1 MKSEIL
7 ALHQALIDA
16 HLNKDVDFFVRDLS
30 EDYMS
35 ISHGEILKPTKEEIR
50 VTYDSYLNNTEFTEY
65 RDLCEPIIGFS
76 QDGSIAW
83 SIVQVKLAGKR
94 TMDDGS
100 ERDMD
105 STWAWLTLYERQGD
119 KWIRLLEVSNAKSG
133 GTIMELESK
142 LIELIERAFQE
153 EQILVDKLSED
164 ERSVVGEPD
173 CWSVKDVIVHL
184 AGWKTRLAKNLA
196 AAASGGTP
204 VQYEDFEAVNA
215 QEFEENRDR
224 PWPEVMEMASEAHR
238 LLVEQVEARD
248 EDELR
253 GTETL
258 PWQGDRPLWRYIAGT
273 GYTHAMTMHLGP
285 IYVERGEKEYATKM
299 QEEAAKLAVE
309 LDVNKDW
316 QGVVQYNLA
325 CHYASIGETAKAI
338 ESVGQAL
345 ELSPAL
351 VEWSKQ
357 DPDLAPI
364 REEPGYQALYSE

>member
-7 ALHQALIDA
+7 ALHKALIDA
-16 HLNKDVDFFVRDLS
+16 HLNKDVDFFVQDLS

-35 ISHGEILKPTKEEIR
+35 ISHGEILRPTKEEIR
-50 VTYDSYLNNTEFTEY
+50 ATFGSYLNNTEFTEY
-65 RDLCEPIIGFS
+65 RDLCEPIVGFS
-76 QDGSIAW
+76 QDGSVAW
-83 SIVQVKLAGKR
+83 SIVQVKVAGKR

-100 ERDMD
+100 KRDMD

-119 KWIRLLEVSNAKSG
+119 KWIRLLEVSNSKRG
-133 GTIMELESK
+133 EKTMELKSK
-142 LIELIERAFQE
+142 LIELVERAFQE
-153 EQILVDKLSED
+153 EQALVARLSED
-164 ERSVVGEPD
+164 ERSAVGEPNR
-173 CWSVKDVIVHL
+173 WSVKDVIGHI
-184 AGWKTRLAKNLA
+184 AGWKMRLAKNLA
-196 AAASGGTP
+196 VAASGGMP

-215 QEFEENRDR
+215 QEFEKNRYR
-224 PWPEVMEMASEAHR
+224 PWPGVMEMAAEAHR

-258 PWQGDRPLWRYIAGT
+258 PWQGDRPLWRYIAGS

-285 IYVERGEKEYATKM
+285 IYVERGEKEYATRM
-299 QEEAAKLAVE
+299 QEEAAKLAVDLAE
-309 LDVNKDW
+309 DKDW

-325 CHYASIGETAKAI
+325 CHYATVGETAKAI

-345 ELSPAL
+345 ELSPGL

-357 DPDLAPI
+357 DPDLTSI
-364 REEPGYQALYSE
+364 REEPGYLALYAE